1 MFTLNGHIGARAAA
15 LVDGQ
20 LSRSEEERAWSHVLS
35 CPGCRRLVERE
46 GWTKRQLGSLGGVPA
61 AGVGPSPRLLG
72 SLLAV
77 DASEARHAQDAWET
91 HDAWVAVEAIEERS
105 RRRRTAAVVGGGAV
119 AASVLGLIALTG
131 SPVGEGELPTRP
143 SPATIRGEVVG
154 TVTGSL
160 SGSVPGPETNASDT
174 WSHRAR

>member
-20 LSRSEEERAWSHVLS
+20 LSRTEEERAWSHVLS
-35 CPGCRRLVERE
+35 CPGCRRLVEHE
-46 GWTKRQLGSLGGVPA
+46 GWTKRRLGSLAGLPA
-61 AGVGPSPRLLG
+61 AGVDPSPRLLG

-77 DASEARHAQDAWET
+77 DASEARYAQDT
-91 HDAWVAVEAIEERS
+91 RDAWDAVEAIEERS

-131 SPVGEGELPTRP
+131 SPAGEGELPARP

-160 SGSVPGPETNASDT
+160 SGSVTGQETNASDT
-174 WSHRAR
+174 WRHRAR

>member
-1 MFTLNGHIGARAAA
+1 MFSLNGHIGARAAA

-35 CPGCRRLVERE
+35 CPGCRRLVEHE
-46 GWTKRQLGSLGGVPA
+46 GWTKRRLGSLTGIPAVGVD
-61 AGVGPSPRLLG
+61 PSPRLLG

-77 DASEARHAQDAWET
+77 DAPGARQAQETRDAW
-91 HDAWVAVEAIEERS
+91 AAVEAIEERS

-131 SPVGEGELPTRP
+131 SPLGEGDLPTRP

-154 TVTGSL
+154 TVTGSMT
-160 SGSVPGPETNASDT
+160 GQETNASDT
-174 WSHRAR
+174 WGHRAR